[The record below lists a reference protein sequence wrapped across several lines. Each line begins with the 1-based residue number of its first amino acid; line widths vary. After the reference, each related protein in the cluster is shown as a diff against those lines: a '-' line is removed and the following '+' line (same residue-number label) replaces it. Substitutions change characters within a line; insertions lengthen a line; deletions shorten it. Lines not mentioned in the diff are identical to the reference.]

1 MGGECSAREKCMQ
14 NFGWTSERRNHYE
27 DIGVDGTIILKL
39 VLGKW
44 SWRVWIGLMWLTTGS
59 ADGLL

>member
-1 MGGECSAREKCMQ
+1 MQ